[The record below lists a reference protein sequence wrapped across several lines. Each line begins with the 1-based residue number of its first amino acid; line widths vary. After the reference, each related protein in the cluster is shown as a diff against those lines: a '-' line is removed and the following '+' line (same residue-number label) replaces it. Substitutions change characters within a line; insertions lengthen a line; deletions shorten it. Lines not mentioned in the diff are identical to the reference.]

1 MITRRQLLCDSYLG
15 LGALALVDLLA
26 PERAEAFAATD
37 PLGPKPQHRGAKA
50 KSCIFLFME
59 GGVAQMDTFEYKP
72 ALVKFAGR
80 QMPKAQRTEGE
91 IATFSAAPN
100 RIIPPQWS
108 FKQHGQSGRWMT
120 ELLPEL
126 ATCVDDMAF
135 LHGVKVD
142 NNNHGPAVYHTLTGS
157 QFPGAASIGAW
168 VTYGLGSEN
177 RDLPGFIV
185 MGDRR
190 GATIGG
196 AGVWGN
202 GFLPAAY
209 QGTLFRNGATPIVD
223 LNRRATQSEAQQRSE
238 LDLLKWLNEQ
248 HKAERSNTGELDA
261 RIASFELA
269 FRMQSRAPE
278 LVDLSAESEVTKKLY
293 GLDDPVSEPFGRQC
307 LLARRM
313 VERGVRFVK
322 VLHGAGADRW
332 DDHGA
337 IRERLPVH
345 CKEVDRPIAGLL
357 KDLKSRGLLEQ
368 TLVVW
373 ASEMG
378 RTPFD
383 NNLTTDKPG
392 RDHNQ
397 YGLVIWMAGGDV
409 KPAATFGETDDF
421 SVRAA
426 GDEIPVRDV
435 HATLLQLMGLDQNR
449 LTFLHAGRY
458 KKLTD
463 IGGRV
468 ISEIVA

>member
-1 MITRRQLLCDSYLG
+1 
-15 LGALALVDLLA
+15 
-26 PERAEAFAATD
+26 
-37 PLGPKPQHRGAKA
+37 
-50 KSCIFLFME
+50 
-59 GGVAQMDTFEYKP
+59 
-72 ALVKFAGR
+72 
-80 QMPKAQRTEGE
+80 
-91 IATFSAAPN
+91 
-100 RIIPPQWS
+100 
-108 FKQHGQSGRWMT
+108 
-120 ELLPEL
+120 
-126 ATCVDDMAF
+126 VDDLAF
-135 LHGVKVD
+135 VHGVKVD
-142 NNNHGPAVYHTLTGS
+142 NNNHGPAVYHSLTGT

-202 GFLPAAY
+202 GYLPAAY
-209 QGTLFRNGATPIVD
+209 QGTLFRNGPAPIVD
-223 LNRRATQSEAQQRSE
+223 LNRRGSQSEAAQRKE
-238 LDLLKWLNEQ
+238 LDLLQWMNEQ
-248 HKAERSNTGELDA
+248 HKAERSNTSELDA

-278 LVDLSAESEVTKKLY
+278 LVDISGESEATRTLY
-293 GLDDPVSEPFGRQC
+293 GLDDPLTEPFGRQC

-322 VLHGAGADRW
+322 VLHGAGPDRW
-332 DDHGA
+332 DDHGN
-337 IRERLPVH
+337 IKERLPVH

-357 KDLKSRGLLEQ
+357 KDLKSRGLLDE

-383 NNLTTDKPG
+383 NNLVTDKPG

-397 YGLVIWMAGGDV
+397 YGLVVWMAGGDV
-409 KPAATFGETDDF
+409 KGGSTFGATDDF

-426 GDEIPVRDV
+426 EEEIPIRDV
-435 HATLLQLMGLDQNR
+435 HATLLHLLGLDQNR

-468 ISEIVA
+468 LTEILTG

>member
-1 MITRRQLLCDSYLG
+1 MKTRRDLLIDAYLG
-15 LGALALVDLLA
+15 LGALPLFNMLQGAV
-26 PERAEAFAATD
+26 TD
-37 PLGPKPQHRGAKA
+37 PLAPRASHRKVKA
-50 KSCIFLFME
+50 KNCIFLFME
-59 GGVAQMDTFEYKP
+59 GGVSQMDTFEYKP
-72 ALVKFAGR
+72 ALWKYSGK
-80 QMPKAQRTEGE
+80 QMPKAERTTGE

-100 RIIPPQWS
+100 RVIAPFWN
-108 FKQHGQSGRWMT
+108 FKQYGQSGRWMS
-120 ELLPEL
+120 ELLPHM
-126 ATCVDDMAF
+126 ATCVDDLAF
-135 LHGVKVD
+135 VHGVKVD
-142 NNNHGPAVYHTLTGS
+142 NNNHGPAVYHTLTGN
-157 QFPGAASIGAW
+157 QFPGSASIGAW

-185 MGDRR
+185 MGDHR
-190 GATIGG
+190 GSTIGG
-196 AGVWGN
+196 ANVWGN
-202 GFLPAAY
+202 GYLPAAY
-209 QGTLFRNGATPIVD
+209 QGTLFRNGSTPIVD
-223 LNRRATQSEAQQRSE
+223 LNRPANVAEQAQRRE
-238 LDLLKWLNEQ
+238 LDALKWMNER
-248 HKAERSNTGELDA
+248 HSAERTNTSELDA

-269 FRMQSRAPE
+269 FRMQAKAPE
-278 LVDLSAESEVTKKLY
+278 LVELKSESDATRKLY

-322 VLHGAGADRW
+322 ILHGAGGDRW

-337 IRERLPVH
+337 IQDRIPVH
-345 CKEVDRPIAGLL
+345 CKEVDQPIAGLL
-357 KDLKSRGLLEQ
+357 KDLKSRGLLEE

-397 YGLVIWMAGGDV
+397 YGLVVWMAGGDV
-409 KPAATFGETDDF
+409 KAGATFGETDDF

-426 GDEIPVRDV
+426 GEEIPVRDV
-435 HATLLQLMGLDQNR
+435 HATLLHLLGLDQNR

-468 ISEIVA
+468 ISEIAG